1 MAMEIVKSGGKDMD
15 ENLGIDI
22 DALLYGSGPVPTPG
36 IENDLAAMLDR
47 QIARAI
53 AQDKKMTTLLLVGDL
68 SGPKCLPT
76 HCEDMCPSFT
86 LISMRMVG
94 ATKIAMFFV
103 PVEGE
108 MAELFEEIDGRRG
121 LQAVA
126 YDPQGRTKEA
136 YLL

>member
-1 MAMEIVKSGGKDMD
+1 MAMETVEAGGKDMNN
-15 ENLGIDI
+15 NLGIDI

-53 AQDKKMTTLLLVGDL
+53 AQDKGITTLLLVGNL

-76 HCEDMCPSFT
+76 RCESMCPSFQ
-86 LISMRMVG
+86 LISMRTVG
-94 ATKIAMFFV
+94 ATQIAMFFV

-136 YLL
+136 YIL